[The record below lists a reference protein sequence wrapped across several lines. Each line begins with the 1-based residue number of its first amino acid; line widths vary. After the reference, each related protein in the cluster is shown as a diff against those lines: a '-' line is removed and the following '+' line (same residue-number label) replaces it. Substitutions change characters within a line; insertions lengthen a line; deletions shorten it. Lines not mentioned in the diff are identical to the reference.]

1 MSLKERLH
9 QLYGV
14 ESAGSDLRQRLEK
27 LQRSS
32 HPPATSAPFPA
43 SIDRT
48 DPADRTD
55 PSYEYPPTIEQFLGG
70 CWKKNRYGR
79 LVVIE
84 RNYPD
89 FHGIGN
95 YTLEET
101 YRVDGRKVALLSGD
115 PSLADFD
122 LQQALFFD
130 TETTGLAGGA
140 GTCAFLIGTGFFVG
154 SDFRT
159 VQFFLPDFESE
170 HAFLTEFADLICGS
184 ADRCFRYLVSF
195 NGKSFDAP
203 LIENRYILQRLEN
216 PCTGLSHL
224 DLLHPCRSLWK
235 NRIQDCSLQS
245 LERNLMGHVRV
256 GDILS
261 ALIPSTYFNFL
272 HWGEFG
278 GLRQVIDHN
287 REDVLSMPVLLGLAC
302 RCVEEGFRPEEP
314 EPVAVG
320 PIPKSDSPI
329 EDLDRLSAARLYVRR
344 GCLHQAASLLQLIL
358 QSDDIS
364 ESFRV
369 DVVLELIRVRRRLGE
384 YQAALKFCEELIAT
398 CAAPPLEAFQ
408 HAAKILEHRERR
420 FEHALR
426 LVLQATEL
434 YPDTEDLQRRQK
446 RLENRLARG

>member
-9 QLYGV
+9 QLYGA
-14 ESAGSDLRQRLEK
+14 ESSRSDLRQRLEK

-32 HPPATSAPFPA
+32 QPSAAPAHFSMA
-43 SIDRT
+43 IDRT
-48 DPADRTD
+48 DRPD
-55 PSYEYPPTIEQFLGG
+55 PSDPSDQHPQTVDHFLGG
-70 CWKKNRYGR
+70 CRKQNRFGH
-79 LVVIE
+79 LVVVE

-89 FHGIGN
+89 FHCRGDF
-95 YTLEET
+95 TLEET

-159 VQFFLPDFESE
+159 IQFFLPDFESE

-184 ADRCFRYLVSF
+184 ANRCFRYLVSF

-203 LIENRYILQRLEN
+203 LIENRFILQRLDN
-216 PCTGLSHL
+216 PCTGLRHL

-302 RCVEEGFRPEEP
+302 RCVEEGFRPDEP
-314 EPVAVG
+314 EPFAAG
-320 PIPKSDSPI
+320 PSSKSDCPV
-329 EDLDRLSAARLYVRR
+329 DNLDRFSAARLYIRR
-344 GCLHQAASLLQLIL
+344 GCLEQAETLLQLIL
-358 QSDDIS
+358 QNGDLW
-364 ESFRV
+364 ESLRV
-369 DVVLELIRVRRRLGE
+369 EVILELVRVRRRLGK
-384 YQAALKFCEELIAT
+384 YRAALEVCEELIAT
-398 CAAPPLEAFQ
+398 CAVPPLQAFQ

-420 FEHALR
+420 LEDALT
-426 LVLQATEL
+426 LVLRAIEL
-434 YPDTEDLQRRQK
+434 YPDIEDLQCRRK